1 MEAALNI
8 QSTLKPDQ
16 VAVLMLEHA
25 VVKHSTRYDK
35 ILFKAFLAGLMLSF
49 GGLMNEIINAGS
61 TDLIQTNPALVKV
74 LGGFVFPTGFVLIVM
89 LGLELLTSNMMVFP
103 MAVIKGVVPWWS
115 LVVNWIIGILT
126 VFRSLVTFGNLAGSL
141 FSAAILVRYSGI
153 VSAEPFMSGIVAF
166 AVKKAITPEWH
177 QIFLRGIGCNILV
190 CIAVW
195 VSINQVRESC
205 QALLT
210 CTSFLLAAGAK
221 ETTSKLIAIWIPIW
235 VNKCISWNSDMRSVI
250 ANMFYIPLGIMFGA
264 DLSAAGYIRKSLV
277 ATYLGNIVGAA
288 MVWVPAMYFYLGD
301 YQPAGVLGDQEEG
314 KVRGK
319 GNSTEGEE
327 GSV

>member
-25 VVKHSTRYDK
+25 LVKHATRYDRV
-35 ILFKAFLAGLMLSF
+35 LFKAFLAGLMLSF

-61 TDLIQTNPALVKV
+61 TDLNQTNPALVKV

-103 MAVIKGVVPWWS
+103 MAVMKGVVPWWS
-115 LVVNWIIGILT
+115 LAVNWIIGMSSFHSHDTASI
-126 VFRSLVTFGNLAGSL
+126 TFGNLAGSL

-166 AVKKAITPEWH
+166 AEKKALTPEWH

-195 VSINQVRESC
+195 
-205 QALLT
+205 
-210 CTSFLLAAGAK
+210 LAAGAK

-235 VNKCISWNSDMRSVI
+235 IFVAVSFDHVI

-264 DLSAAGYIRKSLV
+264 DLSAAGYIRKSLI

-288 MVWVPAMYFYLGD
+288 MVWGPAVYFYLGD
-301 YQPAGVLGDQEEG
+301 YQPAGVLEDQEEG
-314 KVRGK
+314 KVKGK
-319 GNSTEGEE
+319 GKSKGEE